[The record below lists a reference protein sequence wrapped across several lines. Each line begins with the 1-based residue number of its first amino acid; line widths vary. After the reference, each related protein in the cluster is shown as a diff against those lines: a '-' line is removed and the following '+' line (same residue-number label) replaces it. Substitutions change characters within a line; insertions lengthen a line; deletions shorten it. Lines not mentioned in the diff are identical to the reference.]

1 MLTMTN
7 EILVNYKKVQNN
19 FIGQCAKNPQFLVQ
33 TKTKTEIKTEITEML
48 EDYVKLFP
56 EQKKDILPSNN
67 FKIVLKEQ

>member
-1 MLTMTN
+1 MAN
-7 EILVNYKKVQNN
+7 EMSEVLVNYKKVQNN

-33 TKTKTEIKTEITEML
+33 TKSKPQIKIEITEML

-56 EQKKDILPSNN
+56 EQKNDILPSNN